1 MVYRN
6 SELSQVFRALFFF
19 LAGIILITFFFITF
33 IEGILVQLEK
43 ESAFAAVYYFV
54 SLCCIAATYWTYL
67 KAKAVLRTI

>member
-1 MVYRN
+1 MVYRG

-19 LAGIILITFFFITF
+19 LAGIILISFFLVTF
-33 IEGILVQLEK
+33 IEGILLQMEK
-43 ESAFAAVYYFV
+43 QSAFSVVYYFV